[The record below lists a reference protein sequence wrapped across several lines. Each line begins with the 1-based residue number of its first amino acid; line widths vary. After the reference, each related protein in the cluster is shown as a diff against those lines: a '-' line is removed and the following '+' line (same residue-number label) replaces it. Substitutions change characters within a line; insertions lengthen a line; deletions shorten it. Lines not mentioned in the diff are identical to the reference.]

1 MRSWVEGAI
10 EPDLSHLP
18 YGAFR
23 KEDAVRL
30 CVRIG
35 AWLLDIA
42 ACAKDGLLDPLT
54 ADVRDACCQPTL
66 NALLSLGP
74 GAWHALRH
82 RLRELLKDTAPGDI
96 QTRVDWFL
104 YPLSEAQLVLPV
116 YACGYTDF
124 YASVH
129 HARRVGELFRPDNPL
144 LPNYKHVPIGY
155 NGRASSLIV
164 SGTPVRRPWGQQRPV
179 SEGAQPMFA
188 PSAALDYEL
197 ELAFVIG
204 QGNALGEPVPIATA
218 REHIFGVMLLNDW
231 SARDVQAWEYQPL
244 GPFLGKSFATSVAPW
259 VTPMAALEPFRV
271 APVAREQGDP
281 KPLPYLVDAAD
292 ERNGALDIQVEVL
305 LSTEASRAAGLEPM
319 LVSRGDTRELFWT
332 AAQMVA
338 HHTSNGCNLRPG
350 DLLATGTISGS
361 QRESAGCLLELT
373 RNGAEPITLP
383 NGERRAWLQDGDEI
397 SLRARCE
404 REGLP
409 AIELGSCTG
418 HILASKA
425 SVAAATASN
434 GL

>member
-1 MRSWVEGAI
+1 MRSWVEGAN
-10 EPDLSHLP
+10 EPDLNHLP

-23 KEDAVRL
+23 KEDEVRL

-42 ACAKDGLLDPLT
+42 ACEKDGLLDSLT
-54 ADVRDACCQPTL
+54 AEVREACCQPTL

-74 GAWHALRH
+74 EAWHALRH
-82 RLRELLKDTAPGDI
+82 RLREMLEDTAPSDI

-104 YPLSEAQLVLPV
+104 YPLREAQLVLPV
-116 YACGYTDF
+116 DAGGYTDF
-124 YASVH
+124 YASLH

-144 LPNYKHVPIGY
+144 LPNYKHVPIAY
-155 NGRASSLIV
+155 NGRASSLV
-164 SGTPVRRPWGQQRPV
+164 MSGTPVRRPWGQRRPV
-179 SEGAQPMFA
+179 DEGAQPEFA

-197 ELAFVIG
+197 ELAFVVG
-204 QGNALGEPVPIATA
+204 QGNALGEPIPIAKT

-271 APVAREQGDP
+271 APVAREHGDP
-281 KPLPYLVDAAD
+281 EPLPYLVDATD
-292 ERNGALDIQVEVL
+292 QRNGALDIQVEVL

-319 LVSRGDTRELFWT
+319 LVSRGNTRELYWT

-338 HHTSNGCNLRPG
+338 HHTSNGCNLQPG
-350 DLLATGTISGS
+350 DLLATGTISGL

-373 RNGAEPITLP
+373 RNGARTITLP

-409 AIELGSCTG
+409 AVVLGEC
-418 HILASKA
+418 
-425 SVAAATASN
+425 VARIHSALQALSPAR
-434 GL
+434 